1 LGNRTQLELILQFLL
16 KVLRE
21 FKVLKEIKEIKVHRE
36 LKVFK
41 V

>member
-1 LGNRTQLELILQFLL
+1 MGNRTQLELILQFLL

-21 FKVLKEIKEIKVHRE
+21 FKVLKEIKEIKVLRE

>member
-21 FKVLKEIKEIKVHRE
+21 FKVLKEIKEIKVLRE